1 MALAT
6 QGDTVHIHYTGRFD
20 DGTVFDSS
28 EGRSPLKFVLGSGQV
43 IAGFD
48 QAVTGM
54 EVGESKTVKIE
65 AAEAY
70 GDHRE
75 ELVIPVGRSDLPEGL
90 EPEVGQQLQMS
101 SPDGQTF
108 QVAVIET
115 TDEKVVLD
123 ANHPLAGKD
132 LTFDIE
138 LVQAG

>member
-1 MALAT
+1 MASAA

-28 EGRSPLKFVLGSGQV
+28 QGRDPLDFVLGSGQV
-43 IAGFD
+43 IPGFD
-48 QAVTGM
+48 QAVAGM
-54 EVGESKTVKIE
+54 EVGETKTVTIE
-65 AAEAY
+65 ASDAY

-75 ELVIPVGRSDLPEGL
+75 ELVIHVGRSDLPDGL
-90 EPEVGQQLQMS
+90 EPEVGQHLQMS

-108 QVAVIET
+108 QVAVVKT

-123 ANHPLAGKD
+123 ANHPLAGRD

-138 LVQAG
+138 LVKAD